1 MNFDAFRT
9 YFIIYVTLALNLIF
23 NNISCFSP
31 FDNSIHPPIYTTN
44 TGSCE
49 RAYGHAGAQ
58 VNTTTAINKKRRMHL
73 RGEVRLAVGGR
84 RAHGR
89 SIVSLH
95 FMLDRILSLTDTMQF
110 QVTKKN
116 FRRRLDTFHTKIDEI
131 DSNVSLA
138 PKIYIVPILTIKKM
152 HERNSDFWWA
162 QKA

>member
-1 MNFDAFRT
+1 MNFDTFRT

-23 NNISCFSP
+23 NNISRFSP

-44 TGSCE
+44 TSSCE
-49 RAYGHAGAQ
+49 RACGHAGAQ

-84 RAHGR
+84 R

-110 QVTKKN
+110 QVTKKTAGDAWTL
-116 FRRRLDTFHTKIDEI
+116 FIRKLTK
-131 DSNVSLA
+131 
-138 PKIYIVPILTIKKM
+138 
-152 HERNSDFWWA
+152 
-162 QKA
+162 